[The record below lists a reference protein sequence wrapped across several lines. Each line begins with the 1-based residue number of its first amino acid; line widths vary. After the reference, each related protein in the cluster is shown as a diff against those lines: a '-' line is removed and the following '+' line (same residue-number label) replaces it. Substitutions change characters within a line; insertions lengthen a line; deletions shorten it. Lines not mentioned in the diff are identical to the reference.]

1 MTADPDLVKPDGL
14 AGMVIGVPAARRSA
28 ETARL
33 IERWGGT
40 PLVGPTVEEVEVAD
54 PAPVV
59 EATREV
65 IDAPAVWSV
74 HLTGVGTKRW
84 FGIAEEHGLLEPLL
98 ATLGRAQVVAR
109 GQKASTVLRKF
120 GLVPAWI
127 PEGETSR
134 EIAGW
139 MEGKVAGGDIVAL
152 QRHGERVPG
161 LTDSLEGA
169 GARVIE
175 LATYHWEIPADRE
188 PANRL
193 VRELAAGRVDAL
205 VVTSAPQ
212 MRNLFKVAQA
222 LGVERELQEALR
234 SHVFLA
240 SVGQVA
246 SVSLRE
252 RGLAPGLEAQPP
264 RLGALLRS
272 LAAAREQVLDKA
284 GPGKA
289 E

>member
-1 MTADPDLVKPDGL
+1 MPADPDVPAPDGL

-59 EATREV
+59 RATREV
-65 IDAPAVWSV
+65 IDAPAGWSV
-74 HLTGVGTKRW
+74 HLTGVGTRRW
-84 FGIAEEHGLLEPLL
+84 FGIAEDHGLLEQLL
-98 ATLGRAQVVAR
+98 ATLGRAQIVAR
-109 GQKASTVLRKF
+109 GQKASTTLRKY
-120 GLVPAWI
+120 GLEPAWI

-139 MEGKVAGGDIVAL
+139 MKGRVAEGDVVAL

-161 LTDSLEGA
+161 LTDSLEEA

-188 PANRL
+188 PANHL

-205 VVTSAPQ
+205 VITSAPQ
-212 MRNLFKVAQA
+212 VRNLFKVAEA
-222 LGVERELQEALR
+222 LGMENELQDALQ
-234 SHVFLA
+234 SQVFLA

-246 SVSLRE
+246 SVSLQE

-272 LAAAREQVLDKA
+272 LAGAREQVLAKA
-284 GPGKA
+284 GRAG
-289 E
+289 